1 MASDDEEIARG
12 RSSIYSTS
20 DSEGVYNVGG
30 GGGGGGEGGGDD
42 EESFF
47 MEEDTGSSE
56 RGEVGV
62 NNIIQ

>member
-1 MASDDEEIARG
+1 VASDDEEIARG

-20 DSEGVYNVGG
+20 DSEGVYNV